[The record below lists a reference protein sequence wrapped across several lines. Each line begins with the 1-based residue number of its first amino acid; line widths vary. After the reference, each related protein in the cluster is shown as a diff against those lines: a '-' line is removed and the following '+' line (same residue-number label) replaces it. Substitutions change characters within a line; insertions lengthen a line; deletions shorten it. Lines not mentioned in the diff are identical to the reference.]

1 MFRKKIRTQEL
12 QNNINQLHKRL
23 MPRAVNRQKVQKLR
37 ILPGRHLRNQLH
49 VPQLEYQDVL

>member
-1 MFRKKIRTQEL
+1 
-12 QNNINQLHKRL
+12 
-23 MPRAVNRQKVQKLR
+23 MPRAVNDRKC

>member
-1 MFRKKIRTQEL
+1 
-12 QNNINQLHKRL
+12 

-37 ILPGRHLRNQLH
+37 ILPGRHLRNQLR